1 MPLSKNQK
9 DNIKTLLS
17 KKIENKLKSYGR
29 ETTSI
34 PFLARLI
41 QDDEKIAAYSFI
53 HSIATTL
60 GMSIYEDISVI
71 IASETSQECF
81 RKYGVGGVIS
91 KDQKG
96 AIAEIIAKLRNGS
109 RKANIEKEILNSRCP
124 FSRLDESVP
133 YKKRQ
138 SFTNRQVSLSC

>member
-109 RKANIEKEILNSRCP
+109 RKANIEKEILNARCP